1 MRYQAV
7 DEDEGKPNIVTLIL
21 KDISENNDHVTLL
34 TAPMWLPSS
43 NARFPDNA
51 GDIATASGPCL
62 KEENIWKCSVHVGAV
77 ESVAAQKHLG
87 FSFLAI
93 GDQVNAEFGLSGSV
107 TMNSYNVD
115 ENKTVLSNGVT
126 AVASFSSSPKDFSFY
141 AGEGRQINKAFY
153 LFVLF

>member
-1 MRYQAV
+1 MRYQVV
-7 DEDEGKPNIVTLIL
+7 DEEEDKPNIATLIL
-21 KDISENNDHVTLL
+21 NDISGNNDHVTLL

-62 KEENIWKCSVHVGAV
+62 KEENIWKCSVHIGAV
-77 ESVAAQKHLG
+77 ESVAARKHLG

-115 ENKTVLSNGVT
+115 ETKTVVSEGVT
-126 AVASFSSSPKDFSFY
+126 AIASFSSSSRDFSFY
-141 AGEGRQINKAFY
+141 AGEGRQINRAL
-153 LFVLF
+153 LFVLS